1 MWDDF
6 SEYIIQHYA
15 HADCVVEVGGG
26 HFNQVAMNLQRRLK
40 VNIIITDIKPCHKSI
55 VQDDIT
61 HPDLK
66 IYKEAQLIYSI
77 RPPEELHPHLQRL
90 AEEVGA
96 DLIIKTFS
104 TDSLNT
110 PRKMKLI
117 NYKKATF
124 YQMCL
129 P

>member
-1 MWDDF
+1 M
-6 SEYIIQHYA
+6 
-15 HADCVVEVGGG
+15 
-26 HFNQVAMNLQRRLK
+26 
-40 VNIIITDIKPCHKSI
+40 
-55 VQDDIT
+55 
-61 HPDLK
+61 
-66 IYKEAQLIYSI
+66 
-77 RPPEELHPHLQRL
+77 
-90 AEEVGA
+90 GA